1 MGLLTTVSAAAVVI
15 GLISVRHVLRPSAGI
30 TGLRCCLALL
40 PSPLMGRL
48 LGGLCLTGAG
58 MGIAVAVRGAFVG
71 GRTLRRMRKEWRGHV
86 ATLDVLASPLPGMPA
101 IVLDH
106 AAPAAYC
113 VPTRGGRVV
122 ITSGALRQLTESEGA
137 AVVEH
142 ERAHLRGRHH
152 LMTAITTS
160 LARAFPRVPLVRL
173 ARPAVAR
180 LVELAADDRASRRCR
195 SDVVIAALCVLGSET
210 STPRALQPGNEGV
223 PERIR
228 RLRQMPVDGV
238 VRVVVPTAVVLPVVA
253 SLPLISAWAWT
264 GGC

>member
-1 MGLLTTVSAAAVVI
+1 MT
-15 GLISVRHVLRPSAGI
+15 VRHALWSSAG
-30 TGLRCCLALL
+30 TAVLRCCLVPL
-40 PSPLMGRL
+40 PSPLMGRI
-48 LGGLCLTGAG
+48 LGGLCLAGAG
-58 MGIAVAVRGAFVG
+58 MGMAVAVRGAFVG
-71 GRTLRRMRKEWRGHV
+71 GRTLGRMCKEWRDHV
-86 ATLDVLASPLPGMPA
+86 ATLDVLASPLPGLPTV
-101 IVLDH
+101 VLDH

-113 VPTRGGRVV
+113 VPTRGGRIV
-122 ITSGALRQLTESEGA
+122 ITSGALRRLTESEGA

-180 LVELAADDRASRRCR
+180 LVELAADDWASRRCR
-195 SDVVIAALCVLGSET
+195 SDVVIAALCVLGAET
-210 STPRALQPGNEGV
+210 NTPRALQSGNEGV

-228 RLRQMPVDGV
+228 RLRRMPADGV
-238 VRVVVPTAVVLPVVA
+238 VRVVVPTAVALSVVA
-253 SLPLISAWAWT
+253 SLPLISVWAWA